1 MSLASLKDLDN
12 LKNETRYV
20 FTWIGPIGE
29 KDHEVGNSLLY
40 FSTEVREIFNWMRDV
55 DAVEAKIMFRDLYH
69 REFYFNPYIKEA

>member
-20 FTWIGPIGE
+20 FTWIGPKGE
-29 KDHEVGNSLLY
+29 KEHEVGNSLMY
-40 FSTEVREIFNWMRDV
+40 FTTEVREIFNWMRDV

>member
-1 MSLASLKDLDN
+1 MSQASLKDLDN

-20 FTWIGPIGE
+20 FTWIGPKGE
-29 KDHEVGNSLLY
+29 KEYDARNSLIK
-40 FSTEVREIFNWMRDV
+40 FTTEIREIFNWMRDV